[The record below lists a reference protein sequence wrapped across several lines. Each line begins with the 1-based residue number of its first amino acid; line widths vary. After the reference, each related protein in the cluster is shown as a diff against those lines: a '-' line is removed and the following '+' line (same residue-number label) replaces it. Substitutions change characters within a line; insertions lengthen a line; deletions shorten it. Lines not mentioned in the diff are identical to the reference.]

1 MSKHIKILPDDEH
14 NQALVERVHPPEW
27 KNPEPAPK
35 YNLVIVGA
43 GTAGLVSAIGASS
56 LGANVAIVEKFLMGG
71 DCLNFGCVPSKA
83 VIRSSRVMG
92 EVRKAAAYGIN
103 VAGKPDVDFAKVMER
118 MRRLRAQISQNDSVE
133 RYISLGSHVFL
144 GEGRFVDRHNLEV
157 DGKILRFRKA
167 VIATGARPAHP
178 DIEGLSEAGFLTNET
193 VFSLTERPGRLAVIG
208 GGPVGVELVQAFC
221 RLGSAVTIIQRERQ
235 FLPREDR
242 DAADLLA
249 QVLKREGVRCK
260 LETQVKKVTKTAGKK
275 ILHLT
280 CPDGEETIEAD
291 EILVGVGRVPNVEGL
306 NLEAAGVVYDQRNG
320 IKVNKFLQTTNK
332 DIYAAGDVC
341 YPYKFTH
348 IAEATARIVI
358 QNALF
363 LKSAKHTS
371 LVIPWCTYTDP
382 EIAHVGMYEKEALDK
397 GIPVETFTKSFK
409 DVDRAVLD
417 GEEEG
422 FIKIHVRK
430 GKSKILG
437 ATIVARNAGDLMSE
451 ITLAMVTGKG
461 VKPLSVGVIHPYP
474 TQSDVVKRTASQYY
488 EKKMSPFLKKMLKRW
503 FSWKRK

>member
-56 LGANVAIVEKFLMGG
+56 LGAKVAIVEKFLMGG

>member
-1 MSKHIKILPDDEH
+1 MSEHIKILPDDEH
-14 NQALVERVHPPEW
+14 NQALVERVHPPDW

-43 GTAGLVSAIGASS
+43 GTAGLVSAIGALS
-56 LGANVAIVEKFLMGG
+56 LGAKVAIVEKFLMGG

-103 VAGKPDVDFAKVMER
+103 VAGKPNVDFAKVMER

-144 GEGRFVDRHNLEV
+144 GEGRFVDRHSLEV

-178 DIEGLSEAGFLTNET
+178 DIEGLSEAGFLTNDT

-221 RLGSAVTIIQRERQ
+221 RLGSTVTIIQRERQ

-280 CPDGEETIEAD
+280 CPDGEETIEVD

-306 NLEAAGVVYDQRNG
+306 NLEAAGVVYDQRDG
-320 IKVNKFLQTTNK
+320 VKVNKFLQTTNK

-363 LKSAKHTS
+363 LKSTKHTS

-397 GIPVETFTKSFK
+397 GIPVESFTKSFK
-409 DVDRAVLD
+409 DVARAVRD

-503 FSWKRK
+503 FSWKCK

>member
-1 MSKHIKILPDDEH
+1 MSEHIKILPDDEH
-14 NQALVERVHPPEW
+14 NQALVERVHPPDW

-43 GTAGLVSAIGASS
+43 GTAGLVSAIGALS
-56 LGANVAIVEKFLMGG
+56 LGAKVAIVEKFLMGG

-103 VAGKPDVDFAKVMER
+103 VAGKPDVDFAKIMER

-144 GEGRFVDRHNLEV
+144 GEGRFVDQHSLEV

-221 RLGSAVTIIQRERQ
+221 RLGSTVTIIQRERQ

-280 CPDGEETIEAD
+280 CPDGEETIEVD

-306 NLEAAGVVYDQRNG
+306 NLETAGVVYDQRDG
-320 IKVNKFLQTTNK
+320 VKVNKFLQTTNK

-503 FSWKRK
+503 FSWKCK

>member
-1 MSKHIKILPDDEH
+1 MSEHIKILPDDEH
-14 NQALVERVHPPEW
+14 NQALVERVHPPDW

-43 GTAGLVSAIGASS
+43 GTAGLVSAIGALS
-56 LGANVAIVEKFLMGG
+56 LGAKVAIVEKFLMGG

-103 VAGKPDVDFAKVMER
+103 VAGKPNVDFAKVMER

-144 GEGRFVDRHNLEV
+144 GEGRFVDRHSLEV

-221 RLGSAVTIIQRERQ
+221 RLGSTVTIIQRERQ

-280 CPDGEETIEAD
+280 CPDGEETIEVD

-306 NLEAAGVVYDQRNG
+306 NLEAAGVVYDQRDG
-320 IKVNKFLQTTNK
+320 VKVNKFLQTTNK

-363 LKSAKHTS
+363 LKSTKHTS

-397 GIPVETFTKSFK
+397 GIPVESFTKSFK
-409 DVDRAVLD
+409 DVARAVRD

-503 FSWKRK
+503 FSWKCK

>member
-56 LGANVAIVEKFLMGG
+56 LGAKVAIVEKFLMGG

-144 GEGRFVDRHNLEV
+144 GEGWFVDRHNLEV

>member
-1 MSKHIKILPDDEH
+1 MSEHIKILPDDEH
-14 NQALVERVHPPEW
+14 NQALVERVHPPDW

-56 LGANVAIVEKFLMGG
+56 LGAKVAIVEKFLMGG

-144 GEGRFVDRHNLEV
+144 GEGRFVDRHSLEV

-167 VIATGARPAHP
+167 VIATGARPVHP
-178 DIEGLSEAGFLTNET
+178 DIEGLSEVGFLTNET

-275 ILHLT
+275 ILHLI
-280 CPDGEETIEAD
+280 CPDGEETIEVD
-291 EILVGVGRVPNVEGL
+291 ELLVGVGRVPNVEGL

-320 IKVNKFLQTTNK
+320 VEVNKFLQTTNK

-461 VKPLSVGVIHPYP
+461 VKSLSVGVIHPYP

>member
-1 MSKHIKILPDDEH
+1 MSEHVRILPDDEH
-14 NQALVERVHPPEW
+14 NRTLVERVHPPDW

-35 YNLVIVGA
+35 YNLVVVGA
-43 GTAGLVSAIGASS
+43 GTAGLVSAIGAST
-56 LGANVAIVEKFLMGG
+56 LGAQVAIVEKSLMGG

-92 EVRKAAAYGIN
+92 EVLKAAAYGIN
-103 VAGKPDVDFAKVMER
+103 VTGKPDVDFTKVMER
-118 MRRLRAQISQNDSVE
+118 MRRLRAQISQNDSVQ
-133 RYISLGSHVFL
+133 RYVSLGCHVFL
-144 GEGRFVDRHNLEV
+144 GEGRFVDRHSLEV

-178 DIEGLSEAGFLTNET
+178 DIEGLSEAGYLTNET
-193 VFSLTERPGRLAVIG
+193 VFSLTERPNKLAVIG
-208 GGPVGVELVQAFC
+208 GGPVGVELAQAFC
-221 RLGSAVTIIQRERQ
+221 RLGSAVTIIQRNRQ

-242 DAADLLA
+242 DAAGLLSE
-249 QVLKREGVRCK
+249 VLEREGVNCR
-260 LETQVKKVTKTAGKK
+260 LETQVTKVTKTAGKK

-280 CPDGEETIEAD
+280 GPDGEETIEVD
-291 EILVGVGRVPNVEGL
+291 EILVGAGRIPNVEDL
-306 NLEAAGVVYDQRNG
+306 NLEAAGVVYDPRDG
-320 IKVNKFLQTTNK
+320 VKVNEFLQTTNK

-348 IAEATARIVI
+348 TAEATARIVI

-397 GIPVETFTKSFK
+397 GIPVETFTNSFK
-409 DVDRAVLD
+409 VVDRAILD

-422 FIKIHVRK
+422 FIKIHVKK

-437 ATIVARNAGDLMSE
+437 ATIVAKNAGDLLSE

-461 VKPLSVGVIHPYP
+461 VKPMCRGMIHPYP

-488 EKKMSPFLKKMLKRW
+488 EKKMSPFLSKILKRW

>member
-1 MSKHIKILPDDEH
+1 MSEHIKILPDDEH
-14 NQALVERVHPPEW
+14 NQALVERVHPPDW

-56 LGANVAIVEKFLMGG
+56 LGAKVAIVEKFLMGG

-83 VIRSSRVMG
+83 VIRSSRVIG

-144 GEGRFVDRHNLEV
+144 GEGRFVDRHSLEV

-178 DIEGLSEAGFLTNET
+178 DIEGLSEVGFLTNET

-280 CPDGEETIEAD
+280 CPDGEETIEVD
-291 EILVGVGRVPNVEGL
+291 ELLVGVGRVPNVEGL

-320 IKVNKFLQTTNK
+320 VEVNKFLQTTNK

-488 EKKMSPFLKKMLKRW
+488 GKKMSPFLKKMLKRW